1 MRNALVKMGVEMT
14 IEDIC
19 LLILLAIDD
28 GDFETVEHLKCELF
42 KELQG
47 ARYLH

>member
-1 MRNALVKMGVEMT
+1 MT